1 MGNFTNFAKL
11 FFQVMKRFSA
21 LYFTNFWGVLNDNF
35 LKTLACFVAVRWVDE
50 AYQSLVISL
59 AAGALVLP
67 YILLS
72 PLADRLTSIFDK
84 KRVIRIAKWA
94 ELPIM
99 GLAILGF
106 ALQNVWVVIAAIVV
120 MGTQSCLY
128 SPSKYGLIRDMG
140 GRENVSTGMGG
151 MEAIAFLGM
160 LLGTVAASF
169 LAEEP
174 IAISYSLLIGFAV
187 LGLIGSYTI
196 RANEEKE
203 DIKYSVGPFSF
214 FRESLTFC
222 RQHKGLMHIIRTLSI
237 FWWMAATIQ
246 IGMIIYGQRE
256 LGLNSFETGLILAT
270 AAVGIT
276 VGCVIAGYVDRKS
289 TILHLVPVY
298 GVLLAIMFTVLF
310 AVPWRDI
317 SPVWFAAFLF
327 ATTIVTGFFKIPLD
341 AEIQR
346 TVKGASLNLVL
357 AFFNQISFIYILIA
371 SATFALLTLLLPIR
385 FMFLMIAVVMLIAS
399 IYIYFN
405 NKEIVC
411 HLFQKV
417 LSFHYDVRVHG
428 GELMYQD
435 GVKLV
440 LPTHRAVVDPF
451 IVLSTFWD
459 LTLQPLVDETY
470 FGNAVFRH
478 ILSLFDSI
486 MVPDVRKNRA
496 GISRAKMLN
505 DVTVNALREG
515 QSIIFYP
522 SGHITTDGRESLGG
536 RNLAYSTSC
545 ELPDGVTVLGMRIL
559 GLWGSK
565 TSRYKRRNTPPL
577 LPTFLKHTYKFFG
590 PKRVVTIEV
599 EDITAQVKEWA
610 KLGEKMAFN
619 AKLEEFYNQ
628 PWAETGHEIGV

>member
-1 MGNFTNFAKL
+1 MRAVKKGGL
-11 FFQVMKRFSA
+11 YLIMKRFAS
-21 LYFTNFWGVLNDNF
+21 LFFTNFWGVLNDNF
-35 LKTLACFVAVRWVDE
+35 LKTLACFVAVKWVDE

-72 PLADRLTSIFDK
+72 PLADRLTSIYDK

-99 GLAILGF
+99 ALAILGF
-106 ALQNVWVVIAAIVV
+106 VLQNVWVVIAAIVV

-128 SPSKYGLIRDMG
+128 SPSKYGLIRDIG

-151 MEAIAFLGM
+151 MEAVAFLGM

-174 IAISYSLLIGFAV
+174 IEISYALLIGFAS
-187 LGLIGSYTI
+187 LGLIGSYI
-196 RANEEKE
+196 IKAHEEKE
-203 DIKYSVGPFSF
+203 NVKYSTGPVSF
-214 FRESLTFC
+214 YREALKFC
-222 RQHKGLMHIIRTLSI
+222 RSYKGLMPIIRTLSI

-276 VGCVIAGYVDRKS
+276 LGCVIAGYVDRKN

-310 AVPWRDI
+310 AVPWKNVNPI
-317 SPVWFAAFLF
+317 WFTLFLF
-327 ATTIVTGFFKIPLD
+327 LTTIVTGFFKIPLD

-411 HLFQKV
+411 HLFKNI
-417 LSFHYDVRVHG
+417 LSLRYDVRISG
-428 GELMYQD
+428 RELMYQE

-440 LPTHRAVVDPF
+440 LPSHRAVVDPF
-451 IVLSTFWD
+451 IVLSSFWNI
-459 LTLQPLVDETY
+459 TLQPLVDEAY
-470 FGNAVFRH
+470 FANGVFRH

-505 DVTVNALREG
+505 DVTVNALKGG

-522 SGHITTDGRESLGG
+522 SGHITTDGRETLGG

-545 ELPDGVTVLGMRIL
+545 ELPDGITVLGMRII

-565 TSRYKRRNTPPL
+565 TSRYGRRNTPPL
-577 LPTFLKHTYKFFG
+577 LPTFLKNTYKFFG
-590 PKRVVTIEV
+590 PKRVVKIEI

-610 KLGEKMAFN
+610 QLGDKMAFN
-619 AKLEEFYNQ
+619 AKLEEFYNK

>member
-1 MGNFTNFAKL
+1 M
-11 FFQVMKRFSA
+11 
-21 LYFTNFWGVLNDNF
+21 
-35 LKTLACFVAVRWVDE
+35 
-50 AYQSLVISL
+50 
-59 AAGALVLP
+59 
-67 YILLS
+67 
-72 PLADRLTSIFDK
+72 
-84 KRVIRIAKWA
+84 
-94 ELPIM
+94 
-99 GLAILGF
+99 
-106 ALQNVWVVIAAIVV
+106 
-120 MGTQSCLY
+120 
-128 SPSKYGLIRDMG
+128 
-140 GRENVSTGMGG
+140 
-151 MEAIAFLGM
+151 
-160 LLGTVAASF
+160 
-169 LAEEP
+169 
-174 IAISYSLLIGFAV
+174 
-187 LGLIGSYTI
+187 
-196 RANEEKE
+196 
-203 DIKYSVGPFSF
+203 
-214 FRESLTFC
+214 
-222 RQHKGLMHIIRTLSI
+222 
-237 FWWMAATIQ
+237 
-246 IGMIIYGQRE
+246 
-256 LGLNSFETGLILAT
+256 
-270 AAVGIT
+270 
-276 VGCVIAGYVDRKS
+276 
-289 TILHLVPVY
+289 
-298 GVLLAIMFTVLF
+298 
-310 AVPWRDI
+310 
-317 SPVWFAAFLF
+317 
-327 ATTIVTGFFKIPLD
+327 
-341 AEIQR
+341 
-346 TVKGASLNLVL
+346 VL

-385 FMFLMIAVVMLIAS
+385 FMFLMIAVVMLFAS
-399 IYIYFN
+399 VYIFFN
-405 NKEIVC
+405 SREIVC

-417 LSFHYDVRVHG
+417 LSLHYDVRVQGH
-428 GELMYQD
+428 ELMYQD

-459 LTLQPLVDETY
+459 ITLQPLVDETY
-470 FGNAVFRH
+470 FANAVFRH

-505 DVTVNALREG
+505 DVTVNALKEG

>member
-1 MGNFTNFAKL
+1 
-11 FFQVMKRFSA
+11 MKRFSA

-187 LGLIGSYTI
+187 FGLIGSYTI

-203 DIKYSVGPFSF
+203 DIKYSVGPVSF
-214 FRESLTFC
+214 YRESLKFC
-222 RQHKGLMHIIRTLSI
+222 RSYKGLMPIIRTLSI

-246 IGMIIYGQRE
+246 IGMIIYGQKE

-276 VGCVIAGYVDRKS
+276 VGCIIAGYVDRKS

-496 GISRAKMLN
+496 GVSRAKMLN

-545 ELPDGVTVLGMRIL
+545 GLPDGVTVLGMRIL